1 MGRGD
6 VLRSFG
12 TKRKWNESS
21 SPHCNLHS
29 PRFVQL
35 GWKFRSRSPAA
46 PRVVFQ
52 FRSPSL
58 EKHRFV
64 RWNAWTIEALE
75 FPSFS
80 CFSYSIGHDSISMY
94 RFTRVKEFTR
104 NEPFEQSS
112 HFNWFVTI
120 FVWLIESNHIIPP
133 LNSIVKTLD

>member
-94 RFTRVKEFTR
+94 RFTRSKGVYSKRAFR
-104 NEPFEQSS
+104 
-112 HFNWFVTI
+112 TI
-120 FVWLIESNHIIPP
+120 VAFQLIRHDLRLVNRIKSYYSAIKFHR
-133 LNSIVKTLD
+133 